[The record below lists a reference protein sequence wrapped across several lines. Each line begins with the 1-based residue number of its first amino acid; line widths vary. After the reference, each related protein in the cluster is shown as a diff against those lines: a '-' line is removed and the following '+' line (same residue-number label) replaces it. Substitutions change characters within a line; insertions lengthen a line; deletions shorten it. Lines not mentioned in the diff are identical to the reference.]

1 MPSIKPHSKKKYL
14 LFLILFA
21 LSAVMFFPVHV
32 FIVMDE
38 KTGSRI
44 HSGLVSQG
52 DVFEIHYTHSVEH
65 MAVTGIFLI
74 NDHYKIAPLE
84 TIFPSYGAGMPF
96 MVKKKNLT
104 YEKGGMRVR
113 HHDVELTELRV
124 FISHIT
130 RQRLIFKEVQIDL
143 FQKIE
148 DGGIAVINIRYIP
161 FLLALLYW

>member
-1 MPSIKPHSKKKYL
+1 M
-14 LFLILFA
+14 
-21 LSAVMFFPVHV
+21 MFFPVHV
-32 FIVMDE
+32 FLVMDE

-44 HSGLVSQG
+44 HSGLVSKG
-52 DVFEIHYTHSVEH
+52 DVFEIHYIHSVEH

-74 NDHYKIAPLE
+74 NDNYRIAPLE

-96 MVKKKNLT
+96 IVEKEDLT
-104 YEKGGMRVR
+104 YEKGKMRVR
-113 HHDVELTELRV
+113 HHDAELTELRV

-143 FQKIE
+143 FKEIA
-148 DGGIAVINIRYIP
+148 DGGIAVIYIRYIP